1 MIQTTASLQRK
12 IKSGSDL
19 KSVVTSMKA
28 IATISISQYQDSVQ
42 AQHDYYEAVQLGL
55 LTCLQKSK
63 LTLHYETPTHREGA
77 IAAVVFGSDQ
87 GLVGQF
93 NETLTD
99 YVIEKLIELP
109 GPKLVWAVGERM
121 QARLEENDLELQG
134 SFALPNAIG
143 AVAPLV
149 RSILS
154 VLQTKY
160 EAGLVSE
167 VYLYHNR
174 PTDNGVFEQTAL
186 RLLPLDELWRADIL
200 RQNWPSSNLPEVLG
214 DTGRTLLD
222 FVHEYLFVALF
233 RACAESLASENA
245 SRLAAMHRA
254 EKNIGELLDSMQQQY
269 HQLRQSSIDEELFDQ
284 VSGAEALT
292 QVSASRASIN

>member
-12 IKSGSDL
+12 IKSATDL
-19 KSVVTSMKA
+19 KSVVSSMKA

-42 AQHDYYEAVQLGL
+42 AQRDYYEGVQLGL
-55 LTCLQKSK
+55 LTCLQKTD
-63 LTLHYETPTHREGA
+63 LAPHYESPSRREGA

-93 NETLTD
+93 NETLAD
-99 YVIEKLIELP
+99 YVVEKFTESSS
-109 GPKLVWAVGERM
+109 PKLLWAVGERM
-121 QARLEENDLELQG
+121 QARLEENDLQLQG

-143 AVAPLV
+143 AVTPLV
-149 RSILS
+149 TSILS

-167 VYLYHNR
+167 VFLYHNR
-174 PTDNGVFEQTAL
+174 PTDNGIFEQTAL
-186 RLLPLDELWRADIL
+186 RLLPLDERWRADIL
-200 RQNWPSSNLPEVLG
+200 RQSWPGSNLPEVLG

-254 EKNIGELLDSMQQQY
+254 EKNIGELLDSMHQQY

-284 VSGAEALT
+284 VSGAEAL
-292 QVSASRASIN
+292 AEDRASTS